1 MKKILVNIFA
11 VLLCATAI
19 AQNESDALR
28 YSFYI
33 PNGTARAN
41 GMAGSFGAIGA
52 DPSTIGFNPAGMG
65 VYKSTQLSFSPSFK
79 INNTES
85 SYLGSATRDF
95 SANYFDINE
104 ASFVQAIE
112 RKNDNVGLTYFI
124 WGFSYNKLNKYSEN
138 ISISGINDHGSLTD
152 WFAARANGINYQ
164 NLYDNDPFYSSPAW
178 ETYLIDPAAP
188 GDNEHYISSY
198 DQYGERQSQ
207 RITKKGSLGEYNI
220 AIAFNFMHKLY
231 VGADLGIQS
240 VNYKQQIISYEKR
253 EGNTTG
259 PTTFTFNDYV
269 TSSGAGVNFKLGI
282 LYQPIEQ
289 LRFGA
294 AIHTPTSLSMRD
306 HYNTSCHMQGWILRD
321 TTGILVDSTASID
334 SPEGGF
340 DYNILSPFRANA
352 SICYIPNENIL
363 INFDY
368 DLANYNAIKMRSDE
382 YDFAPETQ
390 NIINNYKVGHCFKLG
405 AEYRLGAL
413 NFRLGGA
420 YYTSPYKSSSPNK
433 NADTWLAS
441 AGLGFRTNYF
451 FFDIAYSYLANSY
464 VYYMYEGLVTSDASK
479 IKYNRHQISFTIGCK
494 F

>member
-1 MKKILVNIFA
+1 MKKLVFSIFA
-11 VLLCATAI
+11 LLLCAAAI
-19 AQNESDALR
+19 AQSESDALR
-28 YSFYI
+28 YSFYM
-33 PNGTARAN
+33 PSGTARAN

-85 SYLGSATRDF
+85 SYLGSSNRDF
-95 SANYFDINE
+95 SANYFDLNE

-112 RKNDNVGLTYFI
+112 RKNDNIGLTYFI
-124 WGFSYNKLNKYSEN
+124 WGFSYNKLNKFSEN
-138 ISISGINDHGSLTD
+138 VSISGINDHGSLTD
-152 WFAARANGINYQ
+152 WFAARANGTNYQ
-164 NLYDNDPFYSSPAW
+164 TLGDNDPFYSYLAW
-178 ETYLIDPAAP
+178 ENYLIDPN
-188 GDNEHYISSY
+188 GDNEHYISAY
-198 DQYGERQSQ
+198 NQYGERQSQ
-207 RITKKGSLGEYNI
+207 RLTKKGSLGEYNI
-220 AIAFNFMHKLY
+220 SIAFNFMHKFY

-240 VNYKQQIISYEKR
+240 VNYKQTIISYESR
-253 EGNTTG
+253 EGVTTG
-259 PTTFTFNDYV
+259 PKNFTFVDYV

-294 AIHTPTSLSMRD
+294 AIHTPTSLSMKD
-306 HYNTSCHMQGWILRD
+306 YYSTSCKMQGWILRD
-321 TTGILVDSTASID
+321 TTGVLADSTLSKD
-334 SPEGGF
+334 SPEGKF
-340 DYNILSPFRANA
+340 EYNILSPFRANA

-382 YDFAPETQ
+382 YDFSNETQ
-390 NIINNYKVGHCFKLG
+390 NIINSYKVGHCFKLG

-420 YYTSPYKSSSPNK
+420 YYTSPYKSSTPNK
-433 NADTWLAS
+433 NSDTWLAS
-441 AGLGFRTNYF
+441 AGLGFRTNNF
-451 FFDIAYSYLANSY
+451 FFDIAYSYLANTY

-479 IKYNRHQISFTIGCK
+479 IKFNRHQISFTIGCK

>member
-19 AQNESDALR
+19 AQSESDALR
-28 YSFYI
+28 YSFYM

-65 VYKSTQLSFSPSFK
+65 VYKSTQISFSPSFK

-85 SYLGSATRDF
+85 SYLGSSNRDF

-124 WGFSYNKLNKYSEN
+124 WGFSYNKLNKFSEN
-138 ISISGINDHGSLTD
+138 ISISGVNDHGSLTD
-152 WFAARANGINYQ
+152 WFAARANGINYL
-164 NLYDNDPFYSSPAW
+164 NLESNDPFYCHPAW

-188 GDNEHYISSY
+188 GDNEHYVSAY
-198 DQYGERQSQ
+198 DSYGEKQSQ
-207 RITKKGSLGEYNI
+207 RITKKGSIGEYNI

-231 VGADLGIQS
+231 IGADLGIQS
-240 VNYKQQIISYEKR
+240 VNYRQNIISYESR
-253 EGNTTG
+253 EGATSG
-259 PTTFTFNDYV
+259 PKTFTFEDYV
-269 TSSGAGVNFKLGI
+269 RSTGSGVNFKLGI

-294 AIHTPTSLSMRD
+294 AIHTPTSISMRD
-306 HYNTSCHMQGWILRD
+306 KYSTSCSMKGWIPRTDNTLA
-321 TTGILVDSTASID
+321 DSSASQN
-334 SPEGGF
+334 SPEGEF
-340 DYNILSPFRANA
+340 EYNILSPFRANA
-352 SICYIPNENIL
+352 SICFIPNEHIL
-363 INFDY
+363 INVDY
-368 DLANYNAIKMRSDE
+368 DLANYNAIKMRSED
-382 YDFAPETQ
+382 YDFATETN
-390 NIINNYKVGHCFKLG
+390 NIINNYKVGHCVKLG

-413 NFRLGGA
+413 NMRLGGA
-420 YYTSPYKSSSPNK
+420 YYTSPYKSSSPNS

-451 FFDIAYSYLANSY
+451 FFDIAYSYMANKY
-464 VYYMYEGLVTSDASK
+464 VYYMYEGLVTSDPSK
-479 IKYNRHQISFTIGCK
+479 IKFSRHQISFTIGCK